1 MSSQRMPFGLR
12 MPDDLKAEVQALAAK
27 EERSMNSTINR
38 MLRSAIN
45 VQKAASEPSRHNQL

>member
-27 EERSMNSTINR
+27 EDRSMNSTINR
-38 MLRSAIN
+38 IIRNAIDANKSAS
-45 VQKAASEPSRHNQL
+45 APSA